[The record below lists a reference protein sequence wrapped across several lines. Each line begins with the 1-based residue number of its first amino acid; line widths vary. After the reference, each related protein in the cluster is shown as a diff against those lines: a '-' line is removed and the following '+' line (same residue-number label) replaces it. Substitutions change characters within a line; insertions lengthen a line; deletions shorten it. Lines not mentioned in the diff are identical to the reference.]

1 MSRTTWLH
9 MQDMLPEWGSS
20 MSSMAMQA
28 ADLSV
33 GAQHGPLPE
42 HAVIHQCPVCQRL
55 HAVHP
60 VLHRVAYGKQL
71 TCSPRCKLRW
81 KQQVRQAIYQRQ
93 QKRPASQ

>member
-1 MSRTTWLH
+1 
-9 MQDMLPEWGSS
+9 ML
-20 MSSMAMQA
+20 MQA
-28 ADLSV
+28 PDVSA
-33 GAQHGPLPE
+33 GTPQYPLQE
-42 HAVIHQCPVCQRL
+42 NRMVHQCPLCLRL

-93 QKRPASQ
+93 QKRPA